1 MTASQTATRQQQAG
15 PDHPP
20 TARADHYR
28 RLYLAHFGGIL
39 GYAVRRVDSRA
50 DAADVVSETFLV
62 AWRRLDDAPPGEER
76 PWLYGIAR
84 NVLANHH
91 RSVRRRG
98 RLGAR
103 LRDVL
108 AEDVVP
114 DPADGVVERDRVREA
129 LGRLSADDRE
139 LLTLVAWDGLS
150 APEAAQVLGIAP
162 GATRMRLTRARRR
175 FAEALGD
182 SPPGDGHDT
191 PTTHRDA
198 PEEER

>member
-1 MTASQTATRQQQAG
+1 MTAVPRTAPQPQAE
-15 PDHPP
+15 PDDPP

-28 RLYLAHFGGIL
+28 ALYLASFNAIL
-39 GYAVRRVDSRA
+39 GYAVRRVDDRA

-108 AEDVVP
+108 ADDVVP
-114 DPADGVVERDRVREA
+114 DPADGVAECDRVRRA
-129 LGRLSADDRE
+129 LDRLSADDRE

-182 SPPGDGHDT
+182 SPPGGGHDT
-191 PTTHRDA
+191 PTTHHDA
-198 PEEER
+198 QEEER